1 MNNLKFLIDVI
12 WPIIYF
18 KEFYLVKDIIK
29 GWNCNHYFRNA
40 RKVPFSIF
48 TELQLFGIMVLGKN
62 RSLEEVL
69 TYSNSSILAYLSKG
83 DKMMFI

>member
-1 MNNLKFLIDVI
+1 MIDVI
-12 WPIIYF
+12 WPIFYF

-29 GWNCNHYFRNA
+29 GWNCNHFFLEMHEKYHLVF
-40 RKVPFSIF
+40 F